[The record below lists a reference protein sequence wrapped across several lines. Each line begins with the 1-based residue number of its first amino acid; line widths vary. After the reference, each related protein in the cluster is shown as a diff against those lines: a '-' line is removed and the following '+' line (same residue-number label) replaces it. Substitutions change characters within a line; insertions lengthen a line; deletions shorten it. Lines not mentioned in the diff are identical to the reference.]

1 MWLEPWNN
9 NREEYQAFFV
19 VVLFWSLSPPP
30 FPAAS
35 TGEYAPALQREERVR
50 ERVGGAVVAVSAEVR
65 DPNNKITKESG
76 SLPLLYSLSGRN
88 E

>member
-9 NREEYQAFFV
+9 KIEEYQAF
-19 VVLFWSLSPPP
+19 LLSYCFDPCPPP
-30 FPAAS
+30 LPAAS
-35 TGEYAPALQREERVR
+35 TGEHAPALQREERVR

-65 DPNNKITKESG
+65 DPNNKTAKESG
-76 SLPLLYSLSGRN
+76 PLPLLYSLSGRN